1 MKLFILRQVRQ
12 TKLEIRISYK
22 NMSHGNQ
29 DVEGSQTICLHET
42 TPVLTLRATSNS
54 LDDDA
59 NSNKNKGK
67 DHNNVRWKQ
76 DVVDN
81 EHMNKKKTKICCIY
95 HPQESD
101 EELDGNAES
110 DDHFHLHRHENDEEY
125 SDSDSSSSSESD
137 NDKDLNKEE
146 RRRRRI
152 IRRREKLNNETD
164 YKTNAYE
171 YQPKYPN
178 KSSLR
183 R

>member
-1 MKLFILRQVRQ
+1 M
-12 TKLEIRISYK
+12 SYE
-22 NMSHGNQ
+22 NRE
-29 DVEGSQTICLHET
+29 VEGSQTICLQES

-54 LDDDA
+54 RDNNAD
-59 NSNKNKGK
+59 NNKNKEK

-76 DVVDN
+76 DVIDN

-101 EELDGNAES
+101 EEQEENTES
-110 DDHFHLHRHENDEEY
+110 DGHLHLHRHENDKEP

-137 NDKDLNKEE
+137 NDKGLNKEE
-146 RRRRRI
+146 RRQRRI
-152 IRRREKLNNETD
+152 IRRREKLNNETE

-178 KSSLR
+178 KSSLKK
-183 R
+183 